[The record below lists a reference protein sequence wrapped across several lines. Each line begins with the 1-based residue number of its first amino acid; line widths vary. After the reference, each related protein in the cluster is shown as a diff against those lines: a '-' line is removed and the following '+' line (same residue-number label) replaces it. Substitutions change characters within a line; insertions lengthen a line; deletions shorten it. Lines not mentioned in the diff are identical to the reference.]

1 LTEDLGIKVGSK
13 EEKVLSDWLE
23 TKEQALIASQ
33 IDVQLNEYAIELLK
47 ERIATEKDKFK

>member
-1 LTEDLGIKVGSK
+1 MTEDLGIKVGSK